1 VLRQIFD
8 DRTLSDTLGMV
19 NQCRMITQGQ
29 GGEKMPVSLLQQF
42 KSGAAAPL
50 RRDQFVFIDA
60 IAKEHASIELVKLTQ
75 VRVHHSLRTL
85 HHPLQRWEMMAL
97 TAAATAVGCVQ
108 QRFVAVLGSILLS
121 AFIGLSNLASM
132 YYFESHSS

>member
-1 VLRQIFD
+1 
-8 DRTLSDTLGMV
+8 
-19 NQCRMITQGQ
+19 
-29 GGEKMPVSLLQQF
+29 
-42 KSGAAAPL
+42 
-50 RRDQFVFIDA
+50 
-60 IAKEHASIELVKLTQ
+60 
-75 VRVHHSLRTL
+75 
-85 HHPLQRWEMMAL
+85 MMAL

>member
-8 DRTLSDTLGMV
+8 DMTLSDTLGMV

-75 VRVHHSLRTL
+75 VRVSTTAS
-85 HHPLQRWEMMAL
+85 AL
-97 TAAATAVGCVQ
+97 ST
-108 QRFVAVLGSILLS
+108 ILYRD
-121 AFIGLSNLASM
+121 GR
-132 YYFESHSS
+132 